1 MFGDFSLTVDL
12 CFSGSSLCSL
22 LGSGRHGYKETNN
35 LSSPARGGS
44 RNFRTL
50 VKFFRADI
58 RGGLLLSVCGGC
70 SISYSLFA
78 RQPTR
83 LYCHDIVVSRNC
95 LEFCFTHRHV
105 LLINKLLT
113 FLSAK
118 RHILY
123 N

>member
-1 MFGDFSLTVDL
+1 MAFT
-12 CFSGSSLCSL
+12 
-22 LGSGRHGYKETNN
+22 
-35 LSSPARGGS
+35 
-44 RNFRTL
+44 
-50 VKFFRADI
+50 
-58 RGGLLLSVCGGC
+58 SVCGGC
-70 SISYSLFA
+70 SIISYSLFA

-83 LYCHDIVVSRNC
+83 LCCQDIVVSRNC

-123 N
+123 NKRIVKIFSIKLCFVHTWDARVRAV